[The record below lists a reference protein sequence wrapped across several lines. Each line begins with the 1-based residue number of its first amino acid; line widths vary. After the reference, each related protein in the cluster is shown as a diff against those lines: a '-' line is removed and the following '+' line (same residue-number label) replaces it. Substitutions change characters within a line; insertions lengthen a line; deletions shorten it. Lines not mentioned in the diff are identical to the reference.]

1 LIDEKVTI
9 IALCNNDSKQ
19 VYAVK
24 KLADLFG
31 NYSQRSSKDDDDE
44 AKPSSS
50 NPEPGKIN

>member
-1 LIDEKVTI
+1 LVDEKVTI

-31 NYSQRSSKDDDDE
+31 NYSQKSSNDDDDE
-44 AKPSSS
+44 AKPSAS
-50 NPEPGKIN
+50 NQEPAKRK